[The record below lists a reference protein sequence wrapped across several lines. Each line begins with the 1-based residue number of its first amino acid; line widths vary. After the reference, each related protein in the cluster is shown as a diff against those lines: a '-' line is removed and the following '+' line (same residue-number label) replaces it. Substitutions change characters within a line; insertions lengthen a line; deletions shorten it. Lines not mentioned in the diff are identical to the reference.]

1 MKNKFLNL
9 IILAIGLLWSGCSNN
24 TLNKELNK
32 MADNLN
38 LAAPTQL
45 DENTLF
51 IGAEVDSD
59 NTFKYLY
66 QIINTQNPD
75 SIMNAMEVQ
84 TFSNIKEA
92 FRMNIDLKI
101 FTDNEVEIE
110 YIYQNSLGQ
119 VVKTIHITPQDYK

>member
-92 FRMNIDLKI
+92 FRMNTDLKI